1 MYAVNFVTTVP
12 LTARANDDCWKKMRS
27 LTKFIEV
34 LFYKFLLMAKLGLI
48 VHDIMLLSLGWIKE
62 LAGYFVKKDY

>member
-1 MYAVNFVTTVP
+1 
-12 LTARANDDCWKKMRS
+12 
-27 LTKFIEV
+27 
-34 LFYKFLLMAKLGLI
+34 MAKLGLI